1 MHCKDRDAW
10 LEEAERKFEER
21 IDLMEAII
29 NGKMGPEN
37 MTYADMV
44 VMELRV
50 MDMLRVKYE
59 KEGKHCVL
67 DDYALITISI
77 NSNNGGLLLC
87 VYTTLTVI

>member
-1 MHCKDRDAW
+1 MTNEELEARIAFQKDPDAW

-44 VMELRV
+44 VMELLV

-67 DDYALITISI
+67 DDYASLYY
-77 NSNNGGLLLC
+77 N
-87 VYTTLTVI
+87 